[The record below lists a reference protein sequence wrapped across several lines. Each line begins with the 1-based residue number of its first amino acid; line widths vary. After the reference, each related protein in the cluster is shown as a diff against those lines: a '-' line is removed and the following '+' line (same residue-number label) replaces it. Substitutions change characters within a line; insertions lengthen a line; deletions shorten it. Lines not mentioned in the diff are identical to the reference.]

1 MNDLIF
7 ISLLCVALVH
17 IFEEYVYPGGF
28 AGALKNLIPKAAHLF
43 TPGFHVIVNG
53 LFLLLCL
60 SSAIIA
66 KANLV
71 FSLSVFSLIFMNA
84 LLHIRGTIVTKSY
97 YPGVISAILLYIPL
111 AIFAYS
117 VFLVSRELT
126 WFEGIFSVLLG
137 MLYMGV
143 LMCYVLF
150 SQQDR

>member
-1 MNDLIF
+1 MGDWIF
-7 ISLLCVALVH
+7 AALLVAAAVH
-17 IFEEYVYPGGF
+17 IFEECVYPGGF
-28 AGALKNLIPKAAHLF
+28 PDALRKLLPRATPLF
-43 TPGFHVIVNG
+43 TPKFHLAVNG
-53 LFLLLCL
+53 LFFLLCL
-60 SSAIIA
+60 SSAFIG
-66 KANLV
+66 KANLAL
-71 FSLSVFSLIFMNA
+71 SLSVFSLIFVNA
-84 LLHIRGTIVTKSY
+84 LLHIRGSIVIKSY

-126 WFEGIFSVLLG
+126 WFESIFSILLG